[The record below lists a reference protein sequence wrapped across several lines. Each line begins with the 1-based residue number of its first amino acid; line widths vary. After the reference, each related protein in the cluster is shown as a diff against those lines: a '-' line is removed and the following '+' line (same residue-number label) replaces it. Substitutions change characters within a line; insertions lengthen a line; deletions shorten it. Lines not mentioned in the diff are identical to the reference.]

1 MRVYSAFQAFA
12 LFCLLFSSVVVADA
26 VHYRGYCGGFYCAL
40 CKFKSIQ
47 LRPEGMFRGGYCIEE
62 EMLEIQSRLEGMF
75 RGGYCND
82 EEIVEIQ

>member
-1 MRVYSAFQAFA
+1 
-12 LFCLLFSSVVVADA
+12 
-26 VHYRGYCGGFYCAL
+26 
-40 CKFKSIQ
+40 
-47 LRPEGMFRGGYCIEE
+47 MFRGGYCIEE